1 MILVTGGTGFLGTH
15 LAARLIQR
23 GNRVRCGS
31 RRKIPRFRIEG
42 AVLPESGYVDVTVE
56 NSLAK
61 AMEGVD
67 TVIHLVGIL
76 TETRREKFH
85 TLHVKGTE
93 NVINAC
99 RSYGV
104 RRYIHISAL
113 GTGKDARSQ
122 YHKTKWLAEELV
134 RGSGLEFTVFRP
146 SVVFGKGDRFTTLLA
161 KLMRLSPVVFVPGKG
176 KNRMQPV
183 YVEDLVEAISVSIER
198 SDTMGKTLE
207 VGGKDILSFNE
218 VIDAIAD
225 VLGRR
230 RWKIHIPQPV
240 VKMGASIMEY
250 ALPSPPLTRDTL
262 LMLEEDNITSRNAL
276 EDIFAMEPTPFRDG
290 LRQYLC

>member
-1 MILVTGGTGFLGTH
+1 MILITGGTGFLGTH

-23 GNRVRCGS
+23 GHRVRCGS
-31 RRKIPRFRIEG
+31 RRKSPRFKTKG
-42 AVLPESGYVDVTVE
+42 ALLPELWYVDVTDE

-76 TETRREKFH
+76 TETRRERFH

-99 RSYGV
+99 RSYGT

-146 SVVFGKGDRFTTLLA
+146 SVIFGEGDRFTTLLA
-161 KLMRLSPVVFVPGKG
+161 KLMRVFPMVFVPGDG

-183 YVEDLVEAISVSIER
+183 YVKDLVEAISVSIER

-207 VGGKDILSFNE
+207 VGGRDILSFNDI
-218 VIDAIAD
+218 VDAIAD
-225 VLGRR
+225 VLGTKRL
-230 RWKIHIPQPV
+230 KIHIPRPV
-240 VKMGASIMEY
+240 VKVGASIMEY
-250 ALPSPPLTRDTL
+250 ALPSPPLTRDAL
-262 LMLEEDNITSRNAL
+262 LMLEEDNITSKNAL
-276 EDIFAMEPTPFRDG
+276 EDIFAMEPTHFRDG